1 MSSVA
6 DPPAEVIQG
15 QVGYPLGVMADV
27 QETTIPPSAVI
38 KVSKRA
44 FQMFSK
50 IFHTENQELPGEIP
64 WTDFLHGFW
73 SAGFSIEKQ
82 YGSAWVFTPP
92 DTINDQSFFTS
103 HIRKP
108 KYRCVWPKTMDRD
121 LRRRMG
127 GQRKHL
133 HRLVNVM
140 WNETE
145 TIRVTCA

>member
-1 MSSVA
+1 VSSVA

-92 DTINDQSFFTS
+92 DTYQRSIIF
-103 HIRKP
+103 HEP
-108 KYRCVWPKTMDRD
+108 HPKTKIPMRVAKNH
-121 LRRRMG
+121 G
-127 GQRKHL
+127 S
-133 HRLVNVM
+133 RLTKAYG
-140 WNETE
+140 WTAK
-145 TIRVTCA
+145 TFAPAR